1 MSQSTNEKKQVKMG
15 RPSLGRSK
23 KEHREYLKHRSRDYY
38 SDPKHKIQQVEKMRL
53 YRDTNRAKINQK
65 KRAKT
70 ARIRLQKNLKRI
82 WVCRGLIVG
91 TL

>member
-1 MSQSTNEKKQVKMG
+1 MDSIKQNETKVKLG

-23 KEHREYLKHRSRDYY
+23 KEHKEYLKHRSREYY
-38 SDPKHKIQQVEKMRL
+38 SDPERKVQQVEKMRL
-53 YRDTNRAKINQK
+53 YRDKNRAKINQK
-65 KRAKT
+65 KRAKS